1 MNSLRLLAATVL
13 LACLPLAAQEASVA
27 EDSLLEVNRK
37 ILTEIADHS
46 EQMENLHYLADVIGA
61 RLTGTDA
68 LKRANEWTAER
79 FRAYGLSGVRLE
91 GWTIAHAWKRGAA
104 RARVVAPSIQTLAA
118 EAAGWSPDTPGTV
131 RGRLVHVP
139 ARKMEELE
147 AYRGKLANSIV
158 ITTEPNPRQ
167 RVEERLLQ
175 PREPKPEPDYE
186 ALRRFAAERDA
197 FFREE
202 GVLGVLRDSDKSFG
216 LFQMTAAGRDF
227 QPAPLPTAYL
237 SPESYDLLWRLL
249 QSEKNVELE
258 LALEGNAFSDGPVE
272 VYNTVAELPGS
283 EKPEEI
289 VILGAHL
296 DSWDLATGATD
307 NATGVSAVLEAARA
321 LAKLSLRPKRTIRFV
336 LFSGEEQGLHGSRAY
351 VEAHQD
357 ELERIS
363 AVLVHDTGTGRV
375 ETLALQGNSQVYEI
389 IKEALAPFRQMI
401 GLKELSLQS
410 TRGSDHHSFNRRGVP
425 GFFCSQE
432 RATYGQTHHSQADT
446 FDKIVRDDVING
458 AQVLAV
464 FAYNI
469 AQLDALLP
477 RRPAEPSQ

>member
-13 LACLPLAAQEASVA
+13 LACLPLAAQEASQ
-27 EDSLLEVNRK
+27 DKSLLESNRQ
-37 ILTEIADHS
+37 ILIEIADHS
-46 EQMENLHYLADVIGA
+46 EQMENLRYLTDEIGA

-91 GWTIAHAWKRGAA
+91 GWAIAHAWKRGAA
-104 RARVVAPSIQTLAA
+104 RARVVAPSIQALAA
-118 EAAGWSPDTPGTV
+118 EAAGWSPDTPSTV

-147 AYRGKLANSIV
+147 AYRGKLQNSIV

-167 RVEERLLQ
+167 RIEERPLQ

-216 LFQMTAAGRDF
+216 LFQMSAAGRDF

-307 NATGVSAVLEAARA
+307 NGTGVSAVLEAARA
-321 LAKLSLRPKRTIRFV
+321 LAKLGLRPKRTIRFV

-410 TRGSDHHSFNRRGVP
+410 IRGSDHHSFNRRGVP